1 MPRVTSSWSRA
12 EWLRRLG
19 FKTGEQPPLASSIM
33 PTLRSGDASEL
44 VPPLLAPQGY
54 AGIDQAPVVGSHAV
68 VEVRSNA
75 LGGTWVS
82 IDPVMTGFYIQWF
95 GDQSATYVPLTT
107 PTIYES
113 SPGVRAGITFGTET
127 VVPASVPVLGMSTLL
142 DMRATPWYVPPGQT
156 LYAGNFAVNMLL
168 QGSVFVRDV
177 PVGLASD

>member
-19 FKTGEQPPLASSIM
+19 FKTGDQPPLASSIM

-54 AGIDQAPVVGSHAV
+54 AGIDQAAVLGSHSF

-75 LGGTWVS
+75 PGGTWVS
-82 IDPVMTGFYIQWF
+82 VDPVVTGYYVQWF
-95 GDQSATYVPLTT
+95 GDQSATYIPLTT

-113 SPGVRAGITFGTET
+113 SPGVLAGITFGTDT
-127 VVPASVPVLGMSTLL
+127 VVPASVPLLGLSTLI
-142 DMRATPWYVPPGQT
+142 DVRAPAWYVPPGQT
-156 LYAGNFAVNMLL
+156 LYAGTWAVTQSL
-168 QGSVFVRDV
+168 QGCVFVRDV
-177 PVGLASD
+177 PVGLAAD